1 MKNYI
6 RCAFKGCGKP
16 CGHYYLGSDV
26 ADTNTKPILYSW
38 CWLRGK
44 SRPVDNGNEVDN
56 TYYCC
61 EAHYEGREKRQKVDN
76 EGEEEI

>member
-16 CGHYYLGSDV
+16 CGHLDPSSPAGR
-26 ADTNTKPILYSW
+26 PIMYSW
-38 CWLRGK
+38 CWLRGVK
-44 SRPVDNGNEVDN
+44 RLVENGSDVDY

-76 EGEEEI
+76 EGEEI